1 MSRKLP
7 ANYNE
12 TYRIFFKMFATAYLV
27 LLSIP
32 LDASF
37 SKYGQKL
44 FVNSCMSYSTN
55 VFLLSIAYEYKINVL
70 FQKYRNTK

>member
-1 MSRKLP
+1 
-7 ANYNE
+7 
-12 TYRIFFKMFATAYLV
+12 MFATANLV